1 MRKVSIMLAAL
12 ALFTGHAAAQ
22 TDFPS
27 RPITI
32 IVPFAAGGP
41 TDTVARLIAESMTQT
56 LGQQVIVE
64 NAGGAGG
71 TIGATRVARAKPDGY
86 TLLLHHIGH
95 ATSATLYRKLPYD
108 PAKDFAG
115 IGLITD
121 VPMTLIAKPDFGPG
135 NIGELIAHLKANKE
149 KVTLANAGL
158 GSVSHLCGM
167 LLQEAVGAQMTTVP
181 YRGTGPAMNDIMGG
195 QVDLVCDQ
203 TTNTTGPISA
213 GKVKAYAVTTRDRL
227 KTLPNLP
234 TLESVREHHAGLQ
247 SLRSMRRIEA
257 RRRKASALQLRF
269 SQSLASRRQRFS
281 QAMVRSTI
289 QRFGRTTNPFA

>member
-121 VPMTLIAKPDFGPG
+121 VPMTLIAKPTSGR
-135 NIGELIAHLKANKE
+135 A
-149 KVTLANAGL
+149 TLA
-158 GSVSHLCGM
+158 S
-167 LLQEAVGAQMTTVP
+167 
-181 YRGTGPAMNDIMGG
+181 
-195 QVDLVCDQ
+195 
-203 TTNTTGPISA
+203 
-213 GKVKAYAVTTRDRL
+213 
-227 KTLPNLP
+227 
-234 TLESVREHHAGLQ
+234 
-247 SLRSMRRIEA
+247 
-257 RRRKASALQLRF
+257 
-269 SQSLASRRQRFS
+269 
-281 QAMVRSTI
+281 
-289 QRFGRTTNPFA
+289 